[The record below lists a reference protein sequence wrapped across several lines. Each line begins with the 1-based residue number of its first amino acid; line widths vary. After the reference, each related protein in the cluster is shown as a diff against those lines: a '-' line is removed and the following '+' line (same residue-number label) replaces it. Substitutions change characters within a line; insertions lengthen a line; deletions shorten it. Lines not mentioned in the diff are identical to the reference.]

1 MEKHTQLNAE
11 FQRIAPKKNKKAFF
25 HEQCI
30 KTEENNRREKTRDLV
45 RKTGNIKGTFHPK
58 MGTVKGRNGRDLV
71 KAE

>member
-11 FQRIAPKKNKKAFF
+11 FQRIRRRYKKAFF
-25 HEQCI
+25 NEQCL